1 MEINP
6 VFCYF
11 VFIVAV
17 VTIYVYKY
25 SKFGV
30 GRLLRVK

>member
-6 VFCYF
+6 VFFYF

-17 VTIYVYKY
+17 VTIYKYKY